1 MVWELA
7 LRSLPNCWQEISLS
21 LSFISAWVCS
31 DCFLC
36 FRPMFQRKRT
46 PKHNVNILESL
57 VFSALECLRLA
68 DSMFSNATFWGKEP
82 KQPPSLRMLTHWH
95 LPPGTKWKNTRW
107 PPDTLTATLEVRWIE
122 AQADAKVIS
131 SAGSRAEAS
140 RCMSPFNVVS
150 VYTMSIYVTMSPKFI
165 WLFDLRSSVCT
176 LYTFARSSQ
185 QKTLL
190 NSPLRLLQSIYLRVY
205 VQICVICSRTLCLC
219 KADKF
224 KAPRYGA
231 TKDSGRCLKPVRGSS
246 HL

>member
-1 MVWELA
+1 MMW
-7 LRSLPNCWQEISLS
+7 ISWNL
-21 LSFISAWVCS
+21 LSFQRWNVFLRQGTEAASVSAYA
-31 DCFLC
+31 D
-36 FRPMFQRKRT
+36 T
-46 PKHNVNILESL
+46 
-57 VFSALECLRLA
+57 LA
-68 DSMFSNATFWGKEP
+68 PATWGKMKDYEVA
-82 KQPPSLRMLTHWH
+82 TWH
-95 LPPGTKWKNTRW
+95 TDCHLGS
-107 PPDTLTATLEVRWIE
+107 WIE
-122 AQADAKVIS
+122 ARADAKVIS
-131 SAGSRAEAS
+131 SAGSRAEAWCQS
-140 RCMSPFNVVS
+140 MSPFNVVS
-150 VYTMSIYVTMSPKFI
+150 VYVNRCHGPVPKFI